1 MPRLTPARAEAR
13 RRQVLEA
20 AVACFARDGFQR
32 ATMQDVVREAGL
44 SPGAIYCHFR
54 SKEEIAFAAVG
65 MRRAEELTLLKA
77 VLANP
82 DPATAIE
89 QLVAAFLARLKQPD
103 ERTWR
108 ALAVQLWAESLR
120 DERML
125 AVVQDG
131 VRQAQILLAAVL
143 RDAFAKRPKPGRMDP
158 DALARVLVAVFQGL
172 TLQHAWDETQ
182 DFDGCAAV
190 LKAVLKAVLQPL
202 VADR

>member
-89 QLVAAFLARLKQPD
+89 QLVGAFLARLKQPD

-158 DALARVLVAVFQGL
+158 DALARVLIAVFQGL
-172 TLQHAWDETQ
+172 ALQHAWDETQ

-190 LKAVLKAVLQPL
+190 LKAVLQPL